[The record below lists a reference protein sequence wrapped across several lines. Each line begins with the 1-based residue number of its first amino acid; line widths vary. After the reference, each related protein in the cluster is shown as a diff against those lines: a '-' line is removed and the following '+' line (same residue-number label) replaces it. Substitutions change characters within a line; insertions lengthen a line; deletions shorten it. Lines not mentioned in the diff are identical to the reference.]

1 MAPIHYVA
9 VHGTRQSKEKQ
20 LHNLHIDGP
29 GWRTS
34 RPVEPVPFTPAPQ
47 SDWDTFP
54 ALTELMPWCKP
65 GIKPNR
71 NWVISP
77 SKSILHIRWNRLV
90 QEGDPVT
97 KQELFKETRDR
108 TLDKEALQIPGHP
121 HPPTCLRI
129 EHGPCPT
136 PIRIARRALDRQW
149 LIPDGRVIDFSR
161 PELWQAD
168 IDGQIF
174 AVEQHTQRLQTGPAL
189 LFTALV
195 PDNDYF
201 KGNGGRVLPLLHAD
215 RTPNITP
222 GLLPHLANSY
232 GLLQVLPKDLLAYI
246 AAVTAHPAFTERYAD
261 DLNSLGVRI
270 PLTADRGLWHEAASL
285 GHHILWAS
293 TFGSRC
299 IDPADGRPAG
309 TSNWWRRLCPEI
321 TYAREVAPDK
331 LPSAIS
337 FDSEGQRLVIEGGIF
352 TGVTARMR
360 NYSTGGRNVLD
371 SWLAY
376 RSDRAAGKVTSELDR
391 ERPERWEPDWSREL
405 VEVLAVLRH
414 LTALEPQQAELLDRI
429 ASAPMIDVAELTR
442 RHILPVPE
450 RAQRAQRAHTDPDH
464 AFLPGMDT
472 VDGQPPGPVEPLSL
486 PKDPAD
492 MTPPTSHSPAHPV
505 PRARRHRGPT

>member
-1 MAPIHYVA
+1 MAIAILVRRQGERKENLAPIHYVA
-9 VHGTRQSKEKQ
+9 VHGTRQSKEEQ
-20 LHNLHIDGP
+20 LHSLHINGP
-29 GWRTS
+29 GWLTS
-34 RPVEPVPFTPAPQ
+34 RPVEPVPFTPA
-47 SDWDTFP
+47 SRSGWDDFS

-65 GIKPNR
+65 G
-71 NWVISP
+71 S
-77 SKSILHIRWNRLV
+77 
-90 QEGDPVT
+90 
-97 KQELFKETRDR
+97 
-108 TLDKEALQIPGHP
+108 
-121 HPPTCLRI
+121 
-129 EHGPCPT
+129 
-136 PIRIARRALDRQW
+136 
-149 LIPDGRVIDFSR
+149 VIDRSR
-161 PELWQAD
+161 PELSQAD
-168 IDGQIF
+168 IDGQICV
-174 AVEQHTQRLQTGPAL
+174 VEQHTQRLQTGPAL

-232 GLLQVLPKDLLAYI
+232 GLQQVLPKDLLTYI

-270 PLTADRGLWHEAASL
+270 PLTADRRLWHEAVSL

-293 TFGSRC
+293 TFGARC
-299 IDPADGRPAG
+299 TNPADSRPAG
-309 TSNWWRRLCPEI
+309 TSNWWRSLYPEI

-337 FDSEGQRLVIEGGIF
+337 FDSEVQRLVIEGGIF
-352 TGVTARMR
+352 TGVAPRMR

-376 RSDRAAGKVTSELDR
+376 RSDHAASKVTSELDH

-414 LTALEPQQAELLDRI
+414 LTALEPQQAELLDHI
-429 ASAPMIDVAELTR
+429 ATAPMIDVAELTR

-450 RAQRAQRAHTDPDH
+450 RAQRAHTDPGH

-472 VDGQPPGPVEPLSL
+472 VDGRLPGPVEPLSL
-486 PKDPAD
+486 PNDPAD
-492 MTPPTSHSPAHPV
+492 TTPPSSHSPTHPV
-505 PRARRHRGPT
+505 PRAQRRRGPA

>member
-1 MAPIHYVA
+1 
-9 VHGTRQSKEKQ
+9 
-20 LHNLHIDGP
+20 
-29 GWRTS
+29 
-34 RPVEPVPFTPAPQ
+34 
-47 SDWDTFP
+47 
-54 ALTELMPWCKP
+54 MPWCKP

-77 SKSILHIRWNRLV
+77 SRVILHQRWNLLI
-90 QEGDPVT
+90 QERDPT
-97 KQELFKETRDR
+97 RKEKLFKATQDR

-121 HPPTCLRI
+121 HPPTLLRV
-129 EHGPCPT
+129 EQGPCSA

-149 LIPDGRVIDFSR
+149 LIPDGRVIDRSR

-174 AVEQHTQRLQTGPAL
+174 VVEQHTQRLQTGPAL

-232 GLLQVLPKDLLAYI
+232 GLQQVLPKDLLAYI

-270 PLTADRGLWHEAASL
+270 PLTADRGLWHEAISL

-293 TFGSRC
+293 TFGARC
-299 IDPADGRPAG
+299 TNAADSRPAG
-309 TSNWWRRLCPEI
+309 TSNWWRRLYPEI

-352 TGVTARMR
+352 TGVTPRMR

-376 RSDRAAGKVTSELDR
+376 RSDHAAGKVTSELDR

-414 LTALEPQQAELLDRI
+414 LTALEPQQAELLDHI
-429 ASAPMIDVAELTR
+429 AAAPMIDVAELTR

-450 RAQRAQRAHTDPDH
+450 RAQRAHTDPDH

-472 VDGQPPGPVEPLSL
+472 VDNQPPGPVEPLSL
-486 PKDPAD
+486 PNDPAD
-492 MTPPTSHSPAHPV
+492 TTPPTSHSPTHPV
-505 PRARRHRGPT
+505 PRARRRRGPA